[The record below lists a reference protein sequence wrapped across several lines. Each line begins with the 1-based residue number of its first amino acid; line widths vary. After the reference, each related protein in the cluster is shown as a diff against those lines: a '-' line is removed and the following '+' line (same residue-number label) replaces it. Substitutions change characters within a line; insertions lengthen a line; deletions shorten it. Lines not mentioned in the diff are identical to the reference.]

1 MTIAGLKFLN
11 DELSGLNIP
20 YEFMEWTSKLPTTY
34 FVGQYSEV
42 SNPDEDGMIESDF
55 IITGTT
61 KNKYLDLENVN
72 QMIREHFPSE
82 GLTEILPNGWGI
94 AVMYE
99 TSYPIPAIEQGI
111 KRIQITLKVKE
122 WKGE

>member
-20 YEFMEWTSKLPTTY
+20 YEYMEWTSKFPQTY

-72 QMIREHFPSE
+72 QMIRSRFPDY

-111 KRIQITLKVKE
+111 RRIQITLKVKE

>member
-20 YEFMEWTSKLPTTY
+20 YEFMEWTSKLPQTY

-82 GLTEILPNGWGI
+82 GLTEILLNGWGI

-111 KRIQITLKVKE
+111 RRIQITLKVKE